1 MLMLIVKM
9 MTIVM
14 MIMLMLVLMLMLSR
28 TVFSNTVSKENDEKV
43 HPKQSALATAHH
55 GRQAVQHYPICAGCA
70 ALAVLGSSTCQGT
83 RQAH

>member
-14 MIMLMLVLMLMLSR
+14 MIMLVLVLMP
-28 TVFSNTVSKENDEKV
+28 NTVSKENDEKV